1 MRPAWWV
8 PWWSSYETYQINLI
22 FSLVNLGSFP
32 HRQYII
38 IIVFKNLKRIS
49 YKCFY
54 FILLKI
60 FSYVY
65 FREMGKNKWWFN
77 SLILYLF
84 TNCYLL
90 CMFSG
95 TTPIFINT
103 SITQINEPHSHP
115 IVLTDKLPINEPL
128 HCWLLCWMTLLY
140 KSYLLLNEF
149 PDHLPMK
156 LVRLI

>member
-1 MRPAWWV
+1 MK
-8 PWWSSYETYQINLI
+8 
-22 FSLVNLGSFP
+22 LGFFP

-38 IIVFKNLKRIS
+38 IIVVKNLKRIS
-49 YKCFY
+49 YNGFSFK
-54 FILLKI
+54 LLKI

-65 FREMGKNKWWFN
+65 FREMGKNKSWFN

-95 TTPIFINT
+95 TTRFLINT

-115 IVLTDKLPINEPL
+115 IVLTGDFPITEPL
-128 HCWLLCWMTLLY
+128 PCWMSRWMTFIY
-140 KSYLLLNEF
+140 KSCALPSVF
-149 PDHLPMK
+149 PDNLPMK
-156 LVRLI
+156 RAR